1 MTVPIVYASNVMK
14 KLGIMKLYNM
24 YSELLHRYNVLKSK
38 LYKELIVTYENK
50 SFTNCLC
57 HCK

>member
-1 MTVPIVYASNVMK
+1 MTVPILYALNVIK
-14 KLGIMKLYNM
+14 KLVIMRLYNM
-24 YSELLHRYNVLKSK
+24 YSELLHWYNVLKSK